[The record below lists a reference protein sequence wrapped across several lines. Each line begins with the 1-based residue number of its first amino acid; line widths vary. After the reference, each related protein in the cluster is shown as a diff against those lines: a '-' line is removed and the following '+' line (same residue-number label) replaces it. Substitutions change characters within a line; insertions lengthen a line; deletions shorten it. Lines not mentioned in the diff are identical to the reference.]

1 MCFSCSYLQLCT
13 LYDTPPWLQLGHL
26 WVLWN
31 KTCLTL
37 IYYFDLLVDVI
48 FKFSWLVTK
57 KKFQQIAMRNTYKS
71 NLNTP
76 GGNQSI
82 TNTELNYNCRV
93 FNYEWYKN
101 KLNTILLILTTSPL
115 LPMAPVITTSFPSPI
130 PSYAALYE
138 LKLLSNKILAKSNEQ
153 VSLR

>member
-1 MCFSCSYLQLCT
+1 MCFWCSFQQHCT

-31 KTCLTL
+31 TTCLTL
-37 IYYFDLLVDVI
+37 IYYFDFLVDVI

-101 KLNTILLILTTSPL
+101 KLNTILLILTSSPL
-115 LPMAPVITTSFPSPI
+115 LPMAPAITTSFPSPT
-130 PSYAALYE
+130 PLHVALYE